1 MTAPAL
7 AVSIPLVTSVIAAV
21 ASLGGAAFTVFWG
34 QRIKHEDDEQLER
47 LKSKLLDWQ
56 AERNA
61 QRDYRYEAMK
71 RLYTD
76 LQPLLFQLAELCD
89 SAYLHT
95 RGLARTARMGKL
107 GAGPE
112 SWVNDPN
119 DDYYLLSTVYRVL
132 VPVAVIDLMRRRLT
146 FVDLTVDQDLAEH
159 YRFARALAGSWN
171 SGHDIASKDPGLE
184 YRADDDDAPS
194 RSAQQPDV
202 YGRQHLYAG
211 EVDAVVSSL
220 VIADPDGRLRPRT
233 YGEFEEE
240 HRKAD
245 TRDRVAPAVALFSAF
260 HPRTHPVLWRM
271 LVVNAH
277 LYRAIAQTFGEA
289 SGVVAPTQALPPEE
303 RSKFDWREPGSAVTE
318 EEAVDRPFRCA
329 LAYLND
335 VLGRPGR

>member
-1 MTAPAL
+1 VTAPAL

-119 DDYYLLSTVYRVL
+119 DDYYLLSKVYRVL
-132 VPVAVIDLMRRRLT
+132 VPVAVVDLMRRRLT

-159 YRFARALAGSWN
+159 YRFGARSQEAGTAATTLQARTRGWSI
-171 SGHDIASKDPGLE
+171 GRTTMTPL
-184 YRADDDDAPS
+184 

-220 VIADPDGRLRPRT
+220 VVADPDGRLRPRT

-245 TRDRVAPAVALFSAF
+245 TRDRVAPAVAVFSAF